1 MKSFRSII
9 VGVAAIAALTASAD
23 EGKKWLAKA
32 QADDV
37 AAMHETASRYFYGY
51 DGLPH
56 DEAEARYWAEK
67 GGEKGNVECMLLA
80 ALTYYDDIKTAKFD
94 SKALEWNAKAGEAGS
109 LQGAFNARNAMLALK
124 AAAEN
129 EDDKLRALKGE
140 IYWNE
145 KMLAHPDLKR
155 DRTALGQATQ
165 MREQLQKELDA
176 LMPPEP
182 QPEVEPQQAAP
193 AAKDEKLFIEVE
205 QAPQFPGGDA
215 ALYGWLAR
223 NISYPAEAVEGNIQG
238 RVIVQCVIEKDGS
251 IGEVKV
257 VRGKHPALDKEAVRL
272 VKSMPKF
279 TPGLLSGQP
288 VRVWYTLPITF
299 KLN

>member
-1 MKSFRSII
+1 MKSLRTMI
-9 VGVAAIAALTASAD
+9 VAVAATVALTASAD

-67 GGEKGNVECMLLA
+67 GAEKGNVECMLLA
-80 ALTYYDDIKTAKFD
+80 ALTYYDDVKTAKFE
-94 SKALEWNAKAGEAGS
+94 SKALEWNAKAAEAGS
-109 LQGAFNARNAMLALK
+109 LHGAFNARNAMLALK
-124 AAAEN
+124 VAAEN

-155 DRTALGQATQ
+155 DRTAFGQATE

-176 LMPPEP
+176 LVPPEP
-182 QPEVEPQQAAP
+182 QPEVKQHQAAP
-193 AAKDEKLFIEVE
+193 AAEEKIFIEVE

-223 NISYPAEAVEGNIQG
+223 NIRYPAEAVEGNIQG
-238 RVIVQCVIEKDGS
+238 RVTVQCVIEKDGS
-251 IGEVKV
+251 VGEVKV
-257 VRGKHPALDKEAVRL
+257 VRGKHPALDKEAMRL

-279 TPGLLSGQP
+279 TPGLLNGQP
-288 VRVWYTLPITF
+288 VRVRYTLPITF